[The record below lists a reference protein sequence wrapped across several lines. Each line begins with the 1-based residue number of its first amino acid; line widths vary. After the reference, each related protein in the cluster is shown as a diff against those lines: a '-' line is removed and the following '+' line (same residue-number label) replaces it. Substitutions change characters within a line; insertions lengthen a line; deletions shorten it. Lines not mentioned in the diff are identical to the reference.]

1 MTWTRGLGIVFSGSP
16 LPMVFRSRRVSDGF
30 WAKPFW
36 LAVVCVMVFLPAA
49 YCQKTDETPQQTNQ
63 KIQQLAAQ
71 AQAHPTDT
79 PIGSGDL
86 LHVDVFD
93 VPELSRDLRVSDA
106 GEFSYPLVPGRIL
119 AAGKTPFQLET
130 EIERLLIENGLVSH
144 PQVSVFVR
152 EQNSQPVSVVGAV
165 NHTMVYQV
173 VRPTTL
179 LEVLAAAG
187 GVSDTAGDVVIV
199 TRPNKPDVAK
209 VEPASAT
216 ANSQPDEQK
225 ITVRIRDLLESGDS
239 VYNIPILGGDTVTV
253 PAAGIVY
260 VLGFGVAQPGGYVLQ
275 SHGEQVTVLKALA
288 LAHGLTPFAKSN
300 SALIMRD
307 NPATGRRDLIP
318 VRIKEMEN
326 HKTSDVPLKS
336 NDILYVPDSAGKKA
350 LAKGGE
356 AALGIGTGVV
366 LYRAAY
372 Q

>member
-1 MTWTRGLGIVFSGSP
+1 M
-16 LPMVFRSRRVSDGF
+16 
-30 WAKPFW
+30 
-36 LAVVCVMVFLPAA
+36 VVCALCLPAA
-49 YCQKTDETPQQTNQ
+49 YGQKKDETPQQANQ
-63 KIQQLAAQ
+63 KIQQLAAE
-71 AQAHPTDT
+71 AQAHPIDT

-86 LHVDVFD
+86 LHIDVFD
-93 VPELSRDLRVSDA
+93 VPELSRDVRVSDT
-106 GEFSYPLVPGRIL
+106 GEISYPLVPGRIT

-130 EIERLLIENGLVSH
+130 ELERLLIENGLVSH

-187 GVSDTAGDVVIV
+187 GISDTAGDVVIV
-199 TRPNKPDVAK
+199 TRPKKPDVAK

-216 ANSQPDEQK
+216 VDSDPDEQK

-239 VYNIPILGGDTVTV
+239 AYNIPILGGDTVTV
-253 PAAGIVY
+253 PSAGIVY
-260 VLGFGVAQPGGYVLQ
+260 VMGFGVAQPGGYVLQ
-275 SHGEQVTVLKALA
+275 SHGDQVTVLKALA
-288 LAHGLTPFAKSN
+288 LAHGLTPFAKSDD
-300 SALIMRD
+300 AVIMRD

-318 VRIKEMEN
+318 VRIKEMEK
-326 HKTSDVPLKS
+326 HKASDVPLKS

-356 AALGIGTGVV
+356 AALGIGAGVA

-372 Q
+372 R

>member
-1 MTWTRGLGIVFSGSP
+1 
-16 LPMVFRSRRVSDGF
+16 MVFGSRRVSDRL

-36 LAVVCVMVFLPAA
+36 LVVVVCALCLPAA
-49 YCQKTDETPQQTNQ
+49 YGQKKDETPQQTNQ

-71 AQAHPTDT
+71 AKARPMDT

-86 LHVDVFD
+86 LHIDVFD
-93 VPELSRDLRVSDA
+93 VPELSRDVRVSDT
-106 GEFSYPLVPGRIL
+106 GEISYPLVPGRIA
-119 AAGKTPFQLET
+119 AAGKSPFQLET
-130 EIERLLIENGLVSH
+130 ELERLLIENGLVSH

-152 EQNSQPVSVVGAV
+152 EQNSQPVSVVGAI

-187 GVSDTAGDVVIV
+187 GISDTAGDVVIV

-216 ANSQPDEQK
+216 ANSGADEQK
-225 ITVRIRDLLESGDS
+225 ITVRLRDLLESGDS

-253 PAAGIVY
+253 PPAGIVY

-288 LAHGLTPFAKSN
+288 LAHGLTAFAKSD
-300 SALIMRD
+300 SAVIMRQ
-307 NPATGRRDLIP
+307 NPATGNRDSIP
-318 VRIKEMEN
+318 VHIKELEKN
-326 HKTSDVPLKS
+326 KTTDVPLKS

>member
-1 MTWTRGLGIVFSGSP
+1 
-16 LPMVFRSRRVSDGF
+16 MVFGSRRVSDGL

-36 LAVVCVMVFLPAA
+36 LVVVCVMFCLPAA
-49 YCQKTDETPQQTNQ
+49 YGQKKDETPQQTNQ

-71 AQAHPTDT
+71 AQTHPIDT

-86 LHVDVFD
+86 LHIDVFD
-93 VPELSRDLRVSDA
+93 VPELSRDVRVSDT
-106 GEFSYPLVPGRIL
+106 GEISYPLVPGRIA

-130 EIERLLIENGLVSH
+130 DLERLLIENGLVSH

-187 GVSDTAGDVVIV
+187 GISDTAGDMVIV
-199 TRPNKPDVAK
+199 TRPKKPDVAK

-216 ANSQPDEQK
+216 LNSDADEQK

-239 VYNIPILGGDTVTV
+239 AFNIPILGGDTVTV
-253 PAAGIVY
+253 PPAGIVY
-260 VLGFGVAQPGGYVLQ
+260 VMGFGVAQPGGYVLQ
-275 SHGEQVTVLKALA
+275 SHGDQVTVLKALA

-300 SALIMRD
+300 DAVIMRD
-307 NPATGRRDLIP
+307 NPATGHRDLIP
-318 VRIKEMEN
+318 VRIKEMEK
-326 HKTSDVPLKS
+326 HKASDVPLKS

-356 AALGIGTGVV
+356 AALGIGTGVA

-372 Q
+372 R